1 MFVRLIILRVLT
13 SHVAGPLWRDLV
25 LQVATVPHQ
34 VQILRVGQRPLP
46 KAARVL
52 LLAVPRRRNP
62 RLLPLLTVID
72 NGFHLYW

>member
-1 MFVRLIILRVLT
+1 MFVRLIIFRVLR
-13 SHVAGPLWRDLV
+13 SHVAGPLRRDLV

-34 VQILRVGQRPLP
+34 LQVLRVGQRPLP

-52 LLAVPRRRNP
+52 LLAVPWRRSR

-72 NGFHLYW
+72 NGFHLRW